1 MFCNWLCY
9 VYAAPPPLP
18 RSLPIGDVARGFRS
32 GQDLSLG
39 SLYRRNVPIG
49 IFHRHRWHRFQG
61 NSLLIRPGRWIPYL
75 CILLTSL
82 LLRSLDRTLV
92 FLSICVFFFFFCR
105 IRFWTSTETESS
117 CRYGIQPDRSD
128 SAAWLT
134 PTIGTLTVSYL
145 RSFWL
150 FLLIFVLLLHFFSSV
165 SSVRRYESQEFRQH
179 ASLAGRDKRVRPS
192 WRHHHAAR

>member
-92 FLSICVFFFFFCR
+92 FLSICVFFFFFLQNKILNVDGNRVKLQIWDTAGQERFRSVTHAYYRDAHGKLFEVFLTIFANFCFVVAFFQLCFFCTTLR
-105 IRFWTSTETESS
+105 IARVSTTREPGWP
-117 CRYGIQPDRSD
+117 R
-128 SAAWLT
+128 
-134 PTIGTLTVSYL
+134 
-145 RSFWL
+145 
-150 FLLIFVLLLHFFSSV
+150 
-165 SSVRRYESQEFRQH
+165 
-179 ASLAGRDKRVRPS
+179 
-192 WRHHHAAR
+192 